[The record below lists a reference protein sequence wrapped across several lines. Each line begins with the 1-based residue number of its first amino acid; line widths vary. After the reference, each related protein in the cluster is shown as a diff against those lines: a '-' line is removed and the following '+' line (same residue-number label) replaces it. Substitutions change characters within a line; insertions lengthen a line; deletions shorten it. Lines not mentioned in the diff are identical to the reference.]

1 MDKIRRIIS
10 IVLILTIIT
19 SMLISVINQN
29 KSYAVNQSIS
39 TDINGINDSK
49 YPGIKDRIKLL
60 QSKYPNWKFK
70 ILYTGLDWNEVIS
83 NEYVGHGSSPKNLV
97 YKNSSYQGAWVY
109 IQINICKIF
118 WLRKMKGQH

>member
-10 IVLILTIIT
+10 IVLILSIIT
-19 SMLISVINQN
+19 SILISVINHN
-29 KSYAVNQSIS
+29 ESYAVSQSVS

-83 NEYVGHGSSPKNLV
+83 NEYVGHGGSPKNLV
-97 YKNSSYQGAWVY
+97 Y
-109 IQINICKIF
+109 
-118 WLRKMKGQH
+118 